1 MTTPPNEINK
11 LPTVWPPAEWEPILC
26 EIGRIVFNWN
36 TLENTTV
43 RILNI
48 LIGGEEK
55 AAIATTHMSLNAQ
68 IDAIKTLANEY
79 LVDDELDHI
88 LHLLSVF
95 DRFRERRN
103 FFVHSFSII
112 GFSRLNPPQYQATM
126 DSYSA
131 RGRFKRH
138 QMKVDAS
145 ILAEEA
151 KDMHRATHYFALVHN
166 HFSMPDNPEYK
177 NLPERFPLPERMEKP
192 AAFVRVEHA

>member
-1 MTTPPNEINK
+1 MTIQPNETDG
-11 LPTVWPPAEWEPILC
+11 LPTVWPPVEWEPILC

-43 RILNI
+43 RILNT

-79 LVDDELDHI
+79 LDDEELDHI
-88 LHLLSVF
+88 LHLLLVF

-103 FFVHSFSII
+103 FFVHSLSVI
-112 GFSRLNPPQYQATM
+112 GFSSLNPPQYQATM
-126 DSYSA
+126 ESYSA

-138 QMKVDAS
+138 QMKVDVN
-145 ILAEEA
+145 ILSAEA
-151 KDMHRATHYFALVHN
+151 KHMYRATHYFALVHN
-166 HFSMPDNPEYK
+166 HFSMPDNPSYI
-177 NLPERFPLPERMEKP
+177 NLPEKFPLPERMEKP
-192 AAFVRVEHA
+192 VALVRAENA